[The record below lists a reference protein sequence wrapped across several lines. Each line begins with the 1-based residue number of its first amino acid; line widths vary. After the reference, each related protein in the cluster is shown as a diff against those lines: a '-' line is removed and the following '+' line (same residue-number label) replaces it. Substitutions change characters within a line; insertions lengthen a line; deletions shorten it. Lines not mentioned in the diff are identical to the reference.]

1 MALESAVKRSF
12 MRDRDVE
19 CAPEGAL
26 FTNAYGEP
34 MRVRFARDEA
44 ALIATDINLAL
55 MGEIG
60 KIELACVARGR
71 GGFLLVA
78 ATDGAFV
85 RAKALSARE
94 ALRYAMASDEE
105 RSSSRLR
112 APYEPPQVASGVFY
126 GLQQPGSTCP
136 VLEGR
141 RLPAHYD
148 NNQAE
153 LDGLILALRRHVA
166 LLTGLTVHEV
176 LQQLLLDCEVATGPA
191 ASTDEDDGDSAG
203 HGAEVSKNG
212 ALGGVRDLLVII
224 DSENI
229 CDFFERA
236 CGVMAT

>member
-1 MALESAVKRSF
+1 
-12 MRDRDVE
+12 
-19 CAPEGAL
+19 
-26 FTNAYGEP
+26 
-34 MRVRFARDEA
+34 VRIARDEA

-60 KIELACVARGR
+60 KIELACVASGR

-105 RSSSRLR
+105 RNSLRLR

-126 GLQQPGSTCP
+126 GLQPTGSACP

-176 LQQLLLDCEVATGPA
+176 LQQLLLDCELATGPA
-191 ASTDEDDGDSAG
+191 ASADEDAGDCAG
-203 HGAEVSKNG
+203 LCAESSKNRAPSG
-212 ALGGVRDLLVII
+212 ARDLLVII

-236 CGVMAT
+236 WRYGDVRRLRGETYGLRMEEALLLPPRGHVESSA